1 MKRKYPRSVRGAKR
15 QGWYVLTIERVS
27 YDKHNISY
35 LGLQIWAERNTKGKY
50 ISSFDKSQFAFEL
63 ERDASWFALKWL

>member
-15 QGWYVLTIERVS
+15 RGWVVLEVEHKKIEEGAP
-27 YDKHNISY
+27 SY
-35 LGLQIWAERNTKGKY
+35 LGLQIWTDRNAKGKWV
-50 ISSFDKSQFAFEL
+50 SAFNPTKFAFEL